1 MCIVV
6 ARGLDS
12 HTRRSDAHSSSVA
25 AAEGL
30 DALDQR
36 DSREGRIWVVG
47 RELLCGCCVD
57 ESLVKQPLDGPAL
70 SSSITQGVPR
80 RNQVGVV
87 FIDLVLESS
96 ERSSPVQ

>member
-1 MCIVV
+1 M
-6 ARGLDS
+6 
-12 HTRRSDAHSSSVA
+12 A

-57 ESLVKQPLDGPAL
+57 ESLVKQPLDGPLL